1 MADVAKLAG
10 VSHQTVSRVVNR
22 SEHVTEDTLRRV
34 LDAMRM
40 LDYRPN
46 PVARALATGKSQT
59 LGVVS
64 FNTTLYGPA
73 STLFGIERAA
83 HQAGYFVS
91 IVSLV
96 SLKRS
101 SVLEAVDRL
110 RAQGV
115 GGILVIAPQA
125 VAAHTVSQLP
135 NDIPVVAVEAGPEEG
150 VPVVTVDQFT
160 GAALATQ
167 HLLDLG
173 HSTVWHIAGPADW
186 LEAQQR
192 IAGWRT
198 TLETAG
204 APVPPLLVGDWGSR
218 SGYEHGLRLAADPE
232 VTAIFAANDSMALG
246 VLRALH
252 EEGRPLPS
260 AVSVV
265 GFDDCPGGRLL
276 HASADDDPAGL
287 HGSRKACSQPDARGD
302 RQRAA
307 GCGPRP
313 GASRDRRPPEHSPSA
328 GMRDRFAPSR
338 VGVGRKLA
346 IDGCELLAV
355 T

>member
-10 VSHQTVSRVVNR
+10 VSHQTVSRVVNGH
-22 SEHVTEDTLRRV
+22 EHVTEDTLQRV

-101 SVLEAVDRL
+101 SVLESVDRL

-125 VAAHTVSQLP
+125 VAAHTVAQLP

-150 VPVVTVDQFT
+150 VPVVTVDQFA

-173 HSTVWHIAGPADW
+173 HKTVWHIAGPADW

-192 IAGWRT
+192 IAGWRS
-198 TLETAG
+198 TLESAG
-204 APVPPLLVGDWGSR
+204 ASVPPVLVGDWGSR
-218 SGYEHGLRLAADPE
+218 SGYEHGRRLAADSE
-232 VTAIFAANDSMALG
+232 VTAVFAGNDSMALG
-246 VLRALH
+246 LLRAFH
-252 EEGRPLPS
+252 EEGRRLPS
-260 AVSVV
+260 DVSVV
-265 GFDDCPGGRLL
+265 GFDDCPEAAYFIPPLTTIRQDFMEVGRRALNL
-276 HASADDDPAGL
+276 ML
-287 HGSRKACSQPDARGD
+287 EEIETGSRSVACAPVVPEIVVRESTA
-302 RQRAA
+302 
-307 GCGPRP
+307 
-313 GASRDRRPPEHSPSA
+313 PPQ
-328 GMRDRFAPSR
+328 G
-338 VGVGRKLA
+338 
-346 IDGCELLAV
+346 
-355 T
+355 